1 MNGSKNKYFV
11 SGFMI
16 LILNECHKFSDHTI
30 KYFMPFF
37 TTYLCETTFLL
48 YTMTNTKYRNK
59 LAQNMG
65 SAVASYNIYSRF
77 TQSLSRQAS

>member
-1 MNGSKNKYFV
+1 MNGSKKKYFI

-16 LILNECHKFSDHTI
+16 EILNECHEFSDHTI

-37 TTYLCETTFLL
+37 TTYLCEPAFLL

-59 LAQNMG
+59 LAQNMEN
-65 SAVASYNIYSRF
+65 AVASYNSYSRF
-77 TQSLSRQAS
+77 KQPLSRQAS